1 MDKNVAKAILPV
13 INEKEKYNLFLLYVE
28 DRIEILRGFL
38 EREKDPQRVREVQGA
53 IAELR
58 KFFTLREEA
67 QTSLEK

>member
-1 MDKNVAKAILPV
+1 LNKDVAKVLLPV
-13 INEKEKYNLFLLYVE
+13 INKKDDYDLFLLYIE

-67 QTSLEK
+67 QNSLQK

>member
-1 MDKNVAKAILPV
+1 MNKDVAKVLLPV
-13 INEKEKYNLFLLYVE
+13 INKKDDYDLFLLYIE

-67 QTSLEK
+67 QNSLQK

>member
-38 EREKDPQRVREVQGA
+38 
-53 IAELR
+53 
-58 KFFTLREEA
+58 
-67 QTSLEK
+67 